1 MKHLAKKFRQ
11 YWVEDIS
18 FITLLGILIFTIFIM
33 PTLIELGWVG
43 LPMLN
48 ITFSA
53 IFFVGIW
60 SALNKRWIVIN
71 SILFT
76 TYLLIK
82 FIQFSTDTAENKD
95 YPISENFVAGLN
107 ILSFIYMNITL
118 LFRDKES
125 NFHRVIG
132 SVNVFLLIG
141 LLGAFLF
148 EMIHQLFGSSISVD
162 NLSGNG
168 HKDFSA
174 YIYFSLA
181 SITTVGFGDI
191 VAVHPAAR
199 MLATF
204 LSATGMLFPAVI
216 IARLVSLA
224 K

>member
-1 MKHLAKKFRQ
+1 
-11 YWVEDIS
+11 
-18 FITLLGILIFTIFIM
+18 
-33 PTLIELGWVG
+33 
-43 LPMLN
+43 
-48 ITFSA
+48 
-53 IFFVGIW
+53 
-60 SALNKRWIVIN
+60 
-71 SILFT
+71 
-76 TYLLIK
+76 
-82 FIQFSTDTAENKD
+82 
-95 YPISENFVAGLN
+95 VAGLN

-168 HKDFSA
+168 HKDFSE